1 MTNTE
6 MFLVD
11 IYMTNLATS
20 KMILMA
26 EQHKMGLINDE
37 KYIKCLQIAEETLKE
52 AAEIGNDFV
61 QREAKTD
68 KTFGETLDSYVN
80 DLVENYDKVCPGYGE
95 C

>member
-1 MTNTE
+1 MTNIE
-6 MFLVD
+6 LFLVN
-11 IYMTNLATS
+11 IYMANLATS
-20 KMILMA
+20 KITLMA

-52 AAEIGNDFV
+52 SAEIANDFI
-61 QREAKTD
+61 QRKDKTD

>member
-1 MTNTE
+1 MTNIE
-6 MFLVD
+6 LFLVN
-11 IYMTNLATS
+11 IYMANLATS
-20 KMILMA
+20 KITLMA

-52 AAEIGNDFV
+52 SAEIANDFI
-61 QREAKTD
+61 QRKDKTD

-80 DLVENYDKVCPGYGE
+80 DLVENYNKVCPGYGE

>member
-1 MTNTE
+1 
-6 MFLVD
+6 
-11 IYMTNLATS
+11 MTNLELLLVDVYMANMATS
-20 KMILMA
+20 KITLMA

-52 AAEIGNDFV
+52 SATIVNEFV
-61 QREAKTD
+61 QRKDKTD